1 MKNTFFKSVYLVI
14 TAVVLSSCVG
24 EDDFAIPTLKP
35 VIFSEDFNE
44 INFNENF
51 DYTGWVNFA
60 EAGTR
65 LWTERDFNDDGY
77 IQFSSFGSG
86 QASNIGWAI
95 TPAINMDENTGE
107 ILTFQ
112 SASNFVD
119 NPNNKLEVLISTDFD
134 GTNVLTA
141 TWTSLNARVAD
152 NTTNGYTYI
161 PSGDIDLSSY
171 TGNVYIAFKAT
182 GNSTTLERARI
193 YAGDQ
198 PPQQFTTVWLI
209 FGTLVG

>member
-24 EDDFAIPTLKP
+24 EDDFTIPTLKP

-95 TPAINMDENTGE
+95 TPAINMDENIGE
-107 ILTFQ
+107 VLTFQ
-112 SASNFVD
+112 SATNFVD
-119 NPNNKLEVLISTDFD
+119 NPDNKLEVFISTDFD
-134 GTNVLTA
+134 GTNVLAA
-141 TWTSLNARVAD
+141 TWVPLNATVAD

-161 PSGDIDLSSY
+161 PSGDIDLSAY
-171 TGNVYIAFKAT
+171 TGNIHIAFKAT
-182 GNSTTLERARI
+182 GNSTSLDGLFQVDKIKI
-193 YAGDQ
+193 YSSN
-198 PPQQFTTVWLI
+198 
-209 FGTLVG
+209 

>member
-1 MKNTFFKSVYLVI
+1 MKNNFLKSIFLLV
-14 TAVVLSSCVG
+14 TTTVTLTSCVG
-24 EDDFAIPTLKP
+24 DDDYVIPTLRP

-44 INFNENF
+44 INFNQNF
-51 DYTGWVNFA
+51 DYADWTNFA

-65 LWTERDFNDDGY
+65 LWTEREFNDDGY

-119 NPNNKLEVLISTDFD
+119 NPNNKLEVFISTNFD
-134 GTNVLTA
+134 GTNVLAA
-141 TWTSLNARVAD
+141 TWTPINARVAD
-152 NTTNGYTYI
+152 NTTNNYTYI
-161 PSGDIDLSSY
+161 PSGNIDLSSY
-171 TGNVYIAFKAT
+171 TGNIHIAFKVT
-182 GNSTTLERARI
+182 GNSTTLDGLFQVDKIKI
-193 YAGDQ
+193 YSSN
-198 PPQQFTTVWLI
+198 
-209 FGTLVG
+209 

>member
-14 TAVVLSSCVG
+14 TAIVLSSCVG
-24 EDDFAIPTLKP
+24 EDDFTIPTLKP

-77 IQFSSFGSG
+77 IQFSSYGSG
-86 QASNIGWAI
+86 QTSNIGWAI
-95 TPAINMDENTGE
+95 TPAINMDENIGE
-107 ILTFQ
+107 VLTFQ

-119 NPNNKLEVLISTDFD
+119 NPANKLEVFISSDFD
-134 GTNVLTA
+134 GTNVLAA
-141 TWTSLNARVAD
+141 TWAPLNATVAD

-161 PSGDIDLSSY
+161 PSGNIDLSAY
-171 TGNVYIAFKAT
+171 TGNIHIAFKAT
-182 GNSTTLERARI
+182 GNSTSLDGLFQVDKIKI
-193 YAGDQ
+193 YSSN
-198 PPQQFTTVWLI
+198 
-209 FGTLVG
+209 